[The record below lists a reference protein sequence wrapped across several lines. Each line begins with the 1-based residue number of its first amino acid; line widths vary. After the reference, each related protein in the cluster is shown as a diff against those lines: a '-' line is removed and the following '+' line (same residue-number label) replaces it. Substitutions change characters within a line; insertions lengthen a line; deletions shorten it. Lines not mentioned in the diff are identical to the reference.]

1 MDEVF
6 LGFRLAPGGASA
18 YFGIQP
24 DMVTYGKSLG
34 GGLPVGV
41 LCGRAD
47 LMKRFRPDRPVDVC
61 FARGTFNAHPYVMGA
76 MDAFLRALE
85 KPEIHALYGGLDAK
99 WDARA
104 ESLNRRLADE
114 GLSPRVANL
123 STIWSVNYEVPS
135 RYNWM
140 LQYYLRAQGL
150 ALSWVG
156 TGRLIFSLNYS
167 DADFEAVADRF
178 VAAAKAMQSDG
189 WWWNPKGQTNKAI
202 RRAILRESASKRLF
216 G

>member
-24 DMVTYGKSLG
+24 DLVTYGKSLG

-41 LCGRAD
+41 LCGRAE
-47 LMKRFRPDRPVDVC
+47 LMKRFRVDRPADIC

-76 MDAFLRALE
+76 MNAFLR
-85 KPEIHALYGGLDAK
+85 EIESPQIQSLYDNIDAK
-99 WDARA
+99 WTARA
-104 ESLNRRLADE
+104 DALNRRLAAE

-123 STIWSVNYEVPS
+123 SSIWTVTYQIPS

-140 LQYYLRAQGL
+140 LQYYLRAEGL
-150 ALSWVG
+150 SLSWIG
-156 TGRLIFSLNYS
+156 TGRLIFSLNYADS
-167 DADFEAVADRF
+167 DFQAVADRF
-178 VAAAKAMQSDG
+178 VTAARKMHADG
-189 WWWNPKGQTNKAI
+189 WWWAPPGQTNKMI
-202 RRAILRESASKRLF
+202 RRTILKETLRKQFL